1 MTTFKEIM
9 QTDLEQTTFNTNE
22 FAETAVHLSGSTSTN
37 IAVLVE
43 EGQSLAENG
52 QTAEAIIHGM
62 IHQVADPRLDD
73 TITVN
78 GNTWRVLELMSR
90 AGGVWRVRAVRN
102 ERFRFG

>member
-1 MTTFKEIM
+1 MATFKQQINA
-9 QTDLEQTTFNTNE
+9 DLEQILFNTNE
-22 FAETAVHLSGSTSTN
+22 FADVATHVSGTVSTSV
-37 IAVLVE
+37 AVIVE

-52 QTAEAIIHGM
+52 QVTEAVIQGM
-62 IHQVADPRLDD
+62 VHQVADPRLDD

-90 AGGVWRVRAVRN
+90 SGGVWRVRAVRN